1 MQITRKEKG
10 VTQVV
15 TENWKRK
22 DTDGKRYSS
31 SDKQAGRE
39 RRREGR
45 RRDRERKKKSA
56 SWSAVALSNYKPKR
70 DMSWQ
75 VDRQCC
81 VRGSGSV
88 QQQWEEQAVTVHTTL
103 WVGVVQMERLCQRK
117 E

>member
-45 RRDRERKKKSA
+45 RRDREKKKVSIMECCGSEQLQA
-56 SWSAVALSNYKPKR
+56 KKRHVVA
-70 DMSWQ
+70 
-75 VDRQCC
+75 
-81 VRGSGSV
+81 G
-88 QQQWEEQAVTVHTTL
+88 
-103 WVGVVQMERLCQRK
+103 
-117 E
+117 

>member
-22 DTDGKRYSS
+22 NTDGKRYSS

-45 RRDRERKKKSA
+45 RRDRVRTQKKNVSIMECCGSEQLQAKKRHV
-56 SWSAVALSNYKPKR
+56 VA
-70 DMSWQ
+70 
-75 VDRQCC
+75 
-81 VRGSGSV
+81 G
-88 QQQWEEQAVTVHTTL
+88 
-103 WVGVVQMERLCQRK
+103 
-117 E
+117 